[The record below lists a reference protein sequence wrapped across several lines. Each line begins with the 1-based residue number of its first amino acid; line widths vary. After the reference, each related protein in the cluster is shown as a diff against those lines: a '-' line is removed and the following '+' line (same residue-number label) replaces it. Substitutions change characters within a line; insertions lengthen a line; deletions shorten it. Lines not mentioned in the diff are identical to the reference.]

1 MGQKHSTH
9 PEINGW
15 ELIVCLWDPYCCQN
29 KLLLVFSK
37 KKKKKIVHRQALESI
52 AKLIKWDLAEQE
64 TL

>member
-1 MGQKHSTH
+1 MGTDCMFVGSILQ
-9 PEINGW
+9 PEQTSA
-15 ELIVCLWDPYCCQN
+15 C
-29 KLLLVFSK
+29 VFQ